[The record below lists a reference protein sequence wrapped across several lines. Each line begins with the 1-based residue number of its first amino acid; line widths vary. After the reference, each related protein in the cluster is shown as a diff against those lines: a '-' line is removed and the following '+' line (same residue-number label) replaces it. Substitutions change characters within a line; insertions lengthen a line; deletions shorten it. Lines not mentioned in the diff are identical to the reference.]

1 MEHHIAVKFADDQEY
16 DFTLHDAD
24 TADLTW
30 EQAQQWIDEEY
41 VNTGYQADYPV
52 GMTLLVD
59 KVLRIAITYGPQPF
73 ANGPHGQ
80 NGSRVAPAGRSA
92 RSISPWTLRTG
103 SSASSGIRGHGGK
116 DQGGHRE

>member
-16 DFTLHDAD
+16 DFTLQDAD

-59 KVLRIAITYGPQPF
+59 KILRIAITYGPQPF
-73 ANGPHGQ
+73 AN
-80 NGSRVAPAGRSA
+80 RTAWAKRFARCAGRA
-92 RSISPWTLRTG
+92 I
-103 SSASSGIRGHGGK
+103 GK
-116 DQGGHRE
+116 INIAVDVANRVVGV